1 MDKAKIIGELAKL
14 KYFSDLAIVEVQK
27 EASTKE
33 TIKPQIDLMLA
44 SINAVVAEL
53 CKQ

>member
-14 KYFSDLAIVEVQK
+14 KYFSDLAIIEVQK
-27 EASTKE
+27 EASKE